1 MNNRYGQHIVTGAL
15 MAVCAWA
22 AEPESYAILP
32 SADARFALEV
42 HKSGLMSG
50 KKHVFLFERYEGQ
63 LSYDS
68 SRPEASSVRLVIQ
81 AASAVCQDTW
91 VKAGQLKDIEEYA
104 REDMLRVGRYPEIV
118 FASRE
123 IRPAGNGRYKVA
135 GDLTIRGVARPV
147 TVDVEMKMKDGR
159 LRFTGDAVVN
169 LKDYGI
175 KPRSAAL
182 GMIGTKNEMDVRFDL
197 EAAAAGSRRQ
207 ATP

>member
-1 MNNRYGQHIVTGAL
+1 

-32 SADARFALEV
+32 SANARFALEV

-63 LSYDS
+63 LSYDP
-68 SRPEASSVRLVIQ
+68 SRPETSRVRLVVQ

-91 VKAGQLKDIEEYA
+91 VKAAQRNDIEQYA

-118 FASRE
+118 FESRE
-123 IRPAGNGRYKVA
+123 IRPAGSGRYKVA
-135 GDLTIRGVARPV
+135 GDLTIRGIARPV
-147 TVDVEMKMKDGR
+147 TVDVEMKMEDRR

-169 LKDYGI
+169 LNDYGI
-175 KPRSAAL
+175 MPRRAAL
-182 GMIGTKNEMDVRFDL
+182 GMIGTKSEMDVRFDL
-197 EAAAAGSRRQ
+197 EAAAAGSRRP